1 MSRQKTLVKTVI
13 FILLLQAAL
22 LLTSCDY
29 GNIIGTYC
37 CGKQE
42 SETSIYIALYSD
54 GKCAMYGRKMPLVYV
69 TYEEVPDSSGQ
80 YVIQIGDK
88 QYYAEYKHKQ
98 LVIMDEGL
106 AWEYKKIGNTPA
118 IPLEP

>member
-1 MSRQKTLVKTVI
+1 
-13 FILLLQAAL
+13 
-22 LLTSCDY
+22 
-29 GNIIGTYC
+29 
-37 CGKQE
+37 
-42 SETSIYIALYSD
+42 
-54 GKCAMYGRKMPLVYV
+54 MYGRKMPLVYG

-88 QYYAEYKHKQ
+88 QYSAEYKHKQ